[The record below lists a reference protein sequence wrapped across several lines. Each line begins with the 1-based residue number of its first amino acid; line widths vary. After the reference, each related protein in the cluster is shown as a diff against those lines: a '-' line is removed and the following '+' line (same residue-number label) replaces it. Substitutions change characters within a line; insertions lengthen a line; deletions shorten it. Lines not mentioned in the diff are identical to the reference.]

1 MDGMSGTELLDR
13 AKDMYP
19 NTFRIILSGYAE
31 LDTVMEA
38 VNRGAVYRFYT
49 KPWDNRVLRE
59 NIRSA
64 FRDYWRTYGMAIA
77 AA

>member
-1 MDGMSGTELLDR
+1 MSGTELLDR
-13 AKDMYP
+13 AKEMYP
-19 NTFRIILSGYAE
+19 NTFRIILSGYAG

-38 VNRGAVYRFYT
+38 INRGAVYRFYT

-64 FRDYWRTYGMAIA
+64 FRDYWRMYGMAVA

>member
-31 LDTVMEA
+31 LDTVMDA

-59 NIRSA
+59 NIRGA
-64 FRDYWRTYGMAIA
+64 FRDYWRMYGMATA

>member
-1 MDGMSGTELLDR
+1 
-13 AKDMYP
+13 
-19 NTFRIILSGYAE
+19 
-31 LDTVMEA
+31 MEA